1 MDTFFQLISRD
12 KNLPNHLRGKE
23 LEFESSVSGIVT
35 GEQKGI
41 RESYISHKGEN
52 GSLHQLIHRPQKGA
66 LLSLP
71 FLFLSI
77 IELQESPVNKAKV
90 AQLN

>member
-1 MDTFFQLISRD
+1 M
-12 KNLPNHLRGKE
+12 
-23 LEFESSVSGIVT
+23 EFESSVSSMVM

-41 RESYISHKGEN
+41 GESYISRTGEN

-66 LLSLP
+66 LISLP

-77 IELQESPVNKAKV
+77 TALKESPVNKAKV